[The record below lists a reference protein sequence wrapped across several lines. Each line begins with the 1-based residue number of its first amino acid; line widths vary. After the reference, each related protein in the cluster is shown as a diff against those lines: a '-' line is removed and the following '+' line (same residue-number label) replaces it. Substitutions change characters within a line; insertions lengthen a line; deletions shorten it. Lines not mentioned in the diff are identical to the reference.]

1 MAITVLDLV
10 ISPERAKV
18 NGDARGTV
26 TLSRAAESGGQL
38 VILSSSDSD
47 MARVPASVTV
57 PAGAT
62 TATFEVRALGDL
74 GNGETVRSNT
84 LVILEAKIN
93 GVGRAAG
100 FVVEP
105 K

>member
-1 MAITVLDLV
+1 VLDLV
-10 ISPERAKV
+10 IVPERQKV
-18 NGDARGTV
+18 NGESTGTV
-26 TLSRAAESGGQL
+26 TLSRAAEAGGQL

-47 MARVPASVTV
+47 MARVPASMTI

-62 TATFEVRALGDL
+62 QGTFEVKALGDL
-74 GNGETVRSNT
+74 GNGNFVTSNT
-84 LVILEAKIN
+84 LVIIEAKIN

-105 K
+105 R